1 MQTLPT
7 IRLEDSLSPIVT
19 ELWSEDKKDLEIKAK
34 IISDCAYLPE
44 FFPEFPDKDLP
55 KEELNKY
62 MDNFVE
68 ILTDKAETIY
78 STNREK
84 NIVRVF
90 FTIYWKQLSNN
101 PKVKMYCISYL
112 CAEYFR
118 KSKKDRT
125 DNVLKHFQTF
135 FNAFFTKDRILKLK
149 KEYPGTI
156 YSNIIKKNYEL
167 N

>member
-1 MQTLPT
+1 M
-7 IRLEDSLSPIVT
+7 T

-34 IISDCAYLPE
+34 IISECAYLPE
-44 FFPEFPDKDLP
+44 FFPEFPDKELS

-62 MDNFVE
+62 MDSFLE

-118 KSKKDRT
+118 KSKKNRT
-125 DNVLKHFQTF
+125 DNILKHFQTF
-135 FNAFFTKDRILKLK
+135 FNTFFTKDRISKLK
-149 KEYPGTI
+149 DEYGKKH
-156 YSNIIKKNYEL
+156 YDNLIKKYYEL